1 MEQQQWVG
9 IDVCQ
14 KYLDVYIRPIGKL
27 FQVTNDENGI
37 AELIKILTQIKPEL
51 IVFEATGGMELS
63 AAIEL
68 TQAKFAVAIINPR
81 QARDF
86 AKATGQLA
94 KTDAIDAK
102 VLAHFADAIRPQV
115 REIKDESS
123 RQLEDLVQ
131 RRRQISDMITAEKN
145 RLRGKSN
152 LVQSDIREHIE
163 WLQQKLK
170 EIESQIKKTIS
181 SDEDWKQK
189 QKLLTSVPGV
199 GEVVATTIISSL
211 PELGK
216 LSHKSLSYLV
226 GLAPLNRDSG
236 KSRGKRRIY
245 GGRANVRCVLYM
257 ATLVAVRHNLVIKA
271 FYQRLLD
278 KGKLKKVA
286 LTACMHKLLILLN
299 AMMRNSQTWRHEAQ
313 KCGLGGFH
321 QTKRC
326 KPHEQLL

>member
-1 MEQQQWVG
+1 MEQQWVG

-14 KYLDVYIRPIGKL
+14 KYLDVYIRPSGKL
-27 FQVTNDENGI
+27 FQLTNDEFGI
-37 AELIKILTQIKPEL
+37 AELIQTLKEIKPEL
-51 IVFEATGGMELS
+51 IVLEATGGMELN

-68 TQAKFAVAIINPR
+68 TQAEFAVAIINPR
-81 QARDF
+81 QVRDF

-102 VLAHFADAIRPQV
+102 ILAHFADAIRPQV

-123 RQLEDLVQ
+123 RQLQDLVQ

-152 LVQSDIREHIE
+152 VVQSDISEHIE
-163 WLQQKLK
+163 WLEEKLK
-170 EIESQIKKTIS
+170 AIESQIKNAITEC
-181 SDEDWKQK
+181 EDWKQK
-189 QKLLTSVPGV
+189 KKLLTSVPGV
-199 GEVVATTIISSL
+199 GEVVAATLISSL

-236 KSRGKRRIY
+236 KSRGKRRIW
-245 GGRANVRCVLYM
+245 GGRANIRCVLYM
-257 ATLVAVRHNLVIKA
+257 AALVAVRFNPVIKT

-299 AMMRNSQTWRHEAQ
+299 AIVRDSQTWQAQ
-313 KCGLGGFH
+313 SID
-321 QTKRC
+321 
-326 KPHEQLL
+326 

>member
-1 MEQQQWVG
+1 MQGRVKIWRKKPKSQVRRMKQKQWVG

-14 KYLDVYIRPIGKL
+14 KHLDVYIRPIGEL
-27 FQVTNDENGI
+27 FQVTNDESGI
-37 AELIKILTQIKPEL
+37 AELIRKLREIKPEL
-51 IVFEATGGMELS
+51 IVLEATGGMELT

-68 TQAKFAVAIINPR
+68 TQAELAVAIINPR

-102 VLAHFADAIRPQV
+102 ILAHFADAIRPQV

-123 RQLEDLVQ
+123 RQLQDLVQ

-145 RLRGKSN
+145 RLRGKSH
-152 LVQSDIREHIE
+152 LVQSDIKEHIA
-163 WLQQKLK
+163 WLEEKLQ
-170 EIESQIKKTIS
+170 EIESQIKNAIALR
-181 SDEDWKQK
+181 EDWQQKKQ
-189 QKLLTSVPGV
+189 LLTSVPGV
-199 GEVVATTIISSL
+199 GEVVATTLISSL
-211 PELGK
+211 PELGQ
-216 LSHKSLSYLV
+216 LAHKSLSYLV

-236 KSRGKRRIY
+236 TSKGKRRIW

-257 ATLVAVRHNLVIKA
+257 AALVAIRFNPVIKD

-299 AMMRNSQTWRHEAQ
+299 AIVRDCQPWQPQMDN
-313 KCGLGGFH
+313 
-321 QTKRC
+321 
-326 KPHEQLL
+326 